1 LNGRT
6 LALRVNLKQRIG
18 TKTVGTENF
27 KGIDNKK
34 YDHDAIACREK
45 TEESEDAAQRANHA
59 TRLVT
64 EVP

>member
-27 KGIDNKK
+27 KGIDNTK
-34 YDHDAIACREK
+34 YDHDAIACRGK
-45 TEESEDAAQRANHA
+45 TEDTAQRANHA